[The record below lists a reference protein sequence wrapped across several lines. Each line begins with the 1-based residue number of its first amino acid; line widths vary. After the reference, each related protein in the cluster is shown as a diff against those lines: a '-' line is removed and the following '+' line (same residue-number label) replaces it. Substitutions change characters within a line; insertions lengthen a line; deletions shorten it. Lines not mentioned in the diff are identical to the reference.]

1 MTTMNIRVAQITD
14 IPAMHHIRMAVKE
27 NVLTNPLAVQ
37 EADYV
42 PYLTKEG
49 AAWVYEESD
58 QIMGFAILD
67 IEAGEVWALFV
78 DPDFEGKGIGSQLHD
93 MMIGAYFAAGQTEL
107 ILGTEPGT
115 RAEAFYRH
123 KGWDQMGQKSNGEI
137 IFKMQRKALHLSS
150 QTPSYES

>member
-1 MTTMNIRVAQITD
+1 MSIREALLAD
-14 IPAMHHIRMAVKE
+14 IPEMHRIRMAVKE

-42 PYLTKEG
+42 PFLSLPNKG
-49 AAWVYEESD
+49 WVCEIAD
-58 QIMGFAILD
+58 QIVGFSMVD
-67 IEAGEVWALFV
+67 VTGKEVWALFV
-78 DPDFEGKGIGSQLHD
+78 DPDFEGNGIGSQLHD
-93 MMIGAYFAAGQTEL
+93 TMVNAYFSKGQTEL

-123 KGWDQMGQKSNGEI
+123 KGWGQIGNKSNGEI
-137 IFKMQRKALHLSS
+137 IFKMHRKDLHLSS

>member
-1 MTTMNIRVAQITD
+1 MNIRVAQITD

-37 EADYV
+37 EADYI

-78 DPDFEGKGIGSQLHD
+78 DPDFEGNGIGSQLHD
-93 MMIGAYFAAGQTEL
+93 TMVDAYYASGRTEL

-115 RAEAFYRH
+115 RAEAFYRQ
-123 KGWDQMGQKSNGEI
+123 KGWDQTGQKSNGEI
-137 IFKMQRKALHLSS
+137 ILKMQRKGLHLSS

>member
-1 MTTMNIRVAQITD
+1 MFIREAVITD
-14 IPAMHHIRMAVKE
+14 IPAMHRIRMAVKE

-37 EADYV
+37 EADYI

-49 AAWVYEESD
+49 AAWVCEDSD
-58 QIMGFAILD
+58 QIMGFAIVD
-67 IEAGEVWALFV
+67 VKAGEVWALFV
-78 DPDFEGKGIGSQLHD
+78 DPDFEGNGIGSQLHD
-93 MMIGAYFAAGQTEL
+93 TMVGAYFAAGQTEL

>member
-1 MTTMNIRVAQITD
+1 MFIRKAVITD
-14 IPAMHHIRMAVKE
+14 IPAMHRIRRTVKE

-37 EADYV
+37 EADYI
-42 PYLTKEG
+42 PFLTKDA

-78 DPDFEGKGIGSQLHD
+78 DPDFEGNGIGSQLHD
-93 MMIGAYFAAGQTEL
+93 RMVGAYFASGQTEL

-115 RAEAFYRH
+115 RAEAFYRQ
-123 KGWDQMGQKSNGEI
+123 KGWDQTGQKSNGEI
-137 IFKMQRKALHLSS
+137 IFKMQRKGLHLSS

>member
-1 MTTMNIRVAQITD
+1 MFIRKAVITD
-14 IPAMHHIRMAVKE
+14 IPAMHRIRSTVKE

-37 EADYV
+37 EADYI
-42 PYLTKEG
+42 PFLTKDA

-78 DPDFEGKGIGSQLHD
+78 DPDFEGNGIGSQLHD
-93 MMIGAYFAAGQTEL
+93 TMVNAYFSKGQTEL

-123 KGWDQMGQKSNGEI
+123 KGWGQIGNKSNGEI
-137 IFKMQRKALHLSS
+137 IFKMHRKDLHLSS